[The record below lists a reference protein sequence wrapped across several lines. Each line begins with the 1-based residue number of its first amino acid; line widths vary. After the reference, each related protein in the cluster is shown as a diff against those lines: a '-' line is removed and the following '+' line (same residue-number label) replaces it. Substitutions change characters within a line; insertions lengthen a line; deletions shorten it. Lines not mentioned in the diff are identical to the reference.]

1 MQEQEVI
8 YNFNEIV
15 IIKYTPVWCYIVSNN
30 SEVLLKYIY
39 DTLIYQPDGFFFAP
53 QYQDGKWDGINH
65 LFKPATKKFRVGLI
79 YRVIELLSSVG
90 CQVQVL
96 GFSFPLVSKLKT
108 NTYKNAKGEDVT
120 LRFYQEEAVLTS
132 LNKRIGILKAPPRS
146 GKTLI
151 SVAIID
157 NENTSPVIFFV
168 RSKDLAYQTLE
179 VYKQNFEG
187 KSIGFVCDGICEIGE
202 INIITM
208 QSAFYAYNKKYKEKG
223 LYIEKDLSIQNK
235 EDIRNLVRDAKVIFT
250 DECFPKGTLIHID
263 ENTQVSIE
271 SLYKDTSI
279 THVLSYNEITQKL
292 EQKRILRRFKKRV
305 NQNQLFKIDV
315 IRNNKRYSIRC
326 TDNHKFWTSNRG
338 MVEAKKLSCDDILKT
353 IPKGN
358 IMYYR
363 SKTSYICP
371 DCGKICKS
379 LAGLS
384 SHFYPVHTEEGRK
397 KKKDIV
403 DKVNW
408 EKMVKKRKER
418 GVWHKSLKEM
428 GERRKG
434 ENNPINR
441 YPNTREKIRKKCKEY
456 FSNLP
461 REKQLE
467 QIVRFK
473 NAPKFKGKMTVP
485 EKIINDFKI
494 VGLKYTGNGFYN
506 KENFFTVPL
515 ILDGKKKEKIPDFT
529 CFSEKKVIEVMDFEY
544 WHNKKEITPLT
555 EAYLIQGYTCLILD
569 AAEVVK
575 NPEQIKL
582 DIYKFL
588 YNHDVHPVSL
598 CYYKN
603 GAQCKEEEIDVYDIE
618 VEENHNYFA
627 NGILVSNCHH
637 LVSPTSG
644 FLYDK
649 TLNAIMKIGLS
660 ATPFSASEDSILVE
674 ERTGKII
681 YEVTYS
687 ALIKEGYLMKPYIYM
702 YKLPKIVDDSGPYPS
717 VYNKAIVNNDFLSN
731 LVKGLVNTLNKAGK
745 SVVVQTDFISH
756 TKDIA
761 KRISCEYL
769 TGQDKTEKR
778 KRILQDL
785 LDKKILCVVST
796 LFEEGL
802 DTSTLDY
809 TINLA
814 GGLSNISTF
823 QRMRSITAHESK
835 TTIGIIDFIHQ
846 CKYLKKHSKK
856 RMDLYLSEPE
866 FVVEVRDV
874 SKKTISEIFS

>member
-1 MQEQEVI
+1 MQEQEVV

-30 SEVLLKYIY
+30 SEILLKYIY
-39 DTLIYQPDGFFFAP
+39 DTLVYQPDGFFFAP

-90 CQVQVL
+90 CQVQVT
-96 GFSFPLVSKLKT
+96 GFSFHTVSKLKT
-108 NTYKNAKGEDVT
+108 NIYKNAKGEEVT
-120 LRFYQEEAVLTS
+120 LRFYQEDAVLTS

-151 SVAIID
+151 SVSIID
-157 NENTSPVIFFV
+157 NENSFPVIFFV

-187 KSIGFVCDGICEIGE
+187 KSIGFVCDGICEIGD

-208 QSAFYAYNKKYKEKG
+208 QSAFCAYNKKYKEKG
-223 LYIEKDLSIQNK
+223 LYEEKDLSSQNK
-235 EDIRNLVRDAKVIFT
+235 EDIRNLVKNAKVIFT
-250 DECFPKGTLIHID
+250 DE
-263 ENTQVSIE
+263 V
-271 SLYKDTSI
+271 
-279 THVLSYNEITQKL
+279 
-292 EQKRILRRFKKRV
+292 
-305 NQNQLFKIDV
+305 
-315 IRNNKRYSIRC
+315 
-326 TDNHKFWTSNRG
+326 
-338 MVEAKKLSCDDILKT
+338 
-353 IPKGN
+353 
-358 IMYYR
+358 
-363 SKTSYICP
+363 
-371 DCGKICKS
+371 
-379 LAGLS
+379 
-384 SHFYPVHTEEGRK
+384 
-397 KKKDIV
+397 
-403 DKVNW
+403 
-408 EKMVKKRKER
+408 
-418 GVWHKSLKEM
+418 
-428 GERRKG
+428 
-434 ENNPINR
+434 
-441 YPNTREKIRKKCKEY
+441 
-456 FSNLP
+456 
-461 REKQLE
+461 
-467 QIVRFK
+467 
-473 NAPKFKGKMTVP
+473 
-485 EKIINDFKI
+485 
-494 VGLKYTGNGFYN
+494 
-506 KENFFTVPL
+506 
-515 ILDGKKKEKIPDFT
+515 
-529 CFSEKKVIEVMDFEY
+529 
-544 WHNKKEITPLT
+544 
-555 EAYLIQGYTCLILD
+555 
-569 AAEVVK
+569 
-575 NPEQIKL
+575 
-582 DIYKFL
+582 
-588 YNHDVHPVSL
+588 
-598 CYYKN
+598 
-603 GAQCKEEEIDVYDIE
+603 
-618 VEENHNYFA
+618 
-627 NGILVSNCHH
+627 HH

-649 TLNAIMKIGLS
+649 TLNATMKIGLS
-660 ATPFSASEDSILVE
+660 ATPFSDKEDSILVE

-702 YKLPKIVDDSGPYPS
+702 YKLPKIADDSGPYPS
-717 VYNKAIVNNDFLSN
+717 VYNKAIVNNDFLSD

-866 FVVEVRDV
+866 FVVEIRDV